1 MPGQITISAEDVEV
15 GGEARETL
23 PMQYDEKA
31 MDIGYNAQYVLEL
44 LRHVDSE
51 EVLLK
56 LKDPGSAA
64 IVEPVQQKEGETY
77 TMLLMPIRLNDTN
90 T

>member
-1 MPGQITISAEDVEV
+1 VTISAEDVEV

-23 PMQYDEKA
+23 ATQYDGKTME
-31 MDIGYNAQYVLEL
+31 IGYNAQYVQEL

-51 EVLLK
+51 EVLIR

-64 IVEPVQQKEGETY
+64 IVEPLQQKEGEHY
-77 TMLLMPIRLNDTN
+77 MMLLMPIRLNEAAAA
-90 T
+90 